1 MAVAIS
7 YLTYDEVV
15 AIHDA
20 ESSAPLN
27 SPHLL
32 DSAVNRPQQS
42 AFGEDAY
49 PTIHLKA
56 AALMESLNMNQ
67 PFSDGNKR
75 TSVLA
80 TIAFY
85 NLNGYIFDAPNEDLY
100 QLADA
105 MSVDEHTERPTLEF
119 VADRLAEWIREIPDP
134 RE

>member
-1 MAVAIS
+1 MADGIKF
-7 YLTYDEVV
+7 LTFDEVV

-20 ESSAPLN
+20 ESPAPLN

-49 PTIHLKA
+49 PTIHMKA

-67 PFSDGNKR
+67 PFGDGNKR

-85 NLNGYIFDAPNEDLY
+85 NLNGYVFDAPDWELY
-100 QLADA
+100 ELADA
-105 MSVDEHTERPTLEF
+105 MSVSEHSNRPAISK
-119 VADRLAEWIREIPDP
+119 VAERLAVWAREIPDP
-134 RE
+134 E